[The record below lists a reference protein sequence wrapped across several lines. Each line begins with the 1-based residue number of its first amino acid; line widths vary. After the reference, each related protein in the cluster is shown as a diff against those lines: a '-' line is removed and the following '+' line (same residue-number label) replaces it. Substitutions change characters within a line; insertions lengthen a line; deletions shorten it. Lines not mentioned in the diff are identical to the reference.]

1 MKILGINCS
10 AHDTG
15 VAYIKDGKIM
25 CALEEEKMVGIKSR
39 YIQWKMPTQS
49 MDYLLSE
56 YNLTF
61 DDFDYVAV
69 STPAQQFYL
78 KNFNIEKIFTDRKS
92 TRLNSSH

>member
-39 YIQWKMPTQS
+39 YIQWKMPTES
-49 MDYLLSE
+49 MNYLLNE

-61 DDFDYVAV
+61 DDSKARNVLHWNPESF
-69 STPAQQFYL
+69 
-78 KNFNIEKIFTDRKS
+78 FNPK
-92 TRLNSSH
+92 